1 MAHSNW
7 AAEYAERLREHHR
20 DMLTRL
26 LAITSDC
33 RECMHE
39 PDEQGLTARVVG
51 TILDNAFGDH
61 VSEEFQERGLQEL
74 VVILERSDGRAEQFN
89 LASLL
94 ALARR
99 VKL

>member
-1 MAHSNW
+1 MAHNDW
-7 AAEYAERLREHHR
+7 ETEYAERLREHHR

-26 LAITSDC
+26 LDITGNC
-33 RECMHE
+33 RDCMHE

-51 TILDNAFGDH
+51 TRLDNAFGE
-61 VSEEFQERGLQEL
+61 SITGEFLERGFQEL
-74 VVILERSDGRAEQFN
+74 VVILERSDGRVEKFN
-89 LASLL
+89 LASFI